1 MPVADDHWLDLAS
14 PTPTRHKLPR
24 GIKVAPIEIPP
35 VSRDINR
42 VGPNRADLINAVAA
56 AYTPLSLA
64 LASPRLL
71 MTLTLA
77 RLRRRRS

>member
-1 MPVADDHWLDLAS
+1 VADDHWLDLAS

-42 VGPNRADLINAVAA
+42 AGPNRADRVNPVPDA